1 MVQENDTIQFES
13 RREIENIMVV
23 LNDYIKRHKKD
34 DDTTLRDAQSLFD
47 KLDVMHMTW

>member
-1 MVQENDTIQFES
+1 MVQENDKIQFES

-34 DDTTLRDAQSLFD
+34 DDATLHAAQSMIDRLE
-47 KLDVMHMTW
+47 VMHMTW